1 MKNLLLFI
9 SFLAIVACADS
20 GEKQK
25 TQSVLEKK
33 IDSLYQVVMDGH
45 DKIMPDMGNIASQ
58 KTKLI
63 ALRNELL
70 EENPEGNEK
79 AQELRD
85 AIAQLNKAETLMFD
99 WMSDFTSQY
108 DSLSVEDKFS
118 YLLENQIL
126 VDNMIELFKTSQ
138 EKANQ
143 LLNNQPQ

>member
-1 MKNLLLFI
+1 MKHVILFI
-9 SFLAIVACADS
+9 PLLVLLACADS
-20 GEKQK
+20 GVNQK
-25 TQSVLEKK
+25 TQTALEKK

-45 DKIMPDMGNIASQ
+45 DRIMPDMGNIASQ

-63 ALRNELL
+63 ALRNDLL

-79 AQELRD
+79 AQELRE

-108 DSLSVEDKFS
+108 DSLSVEKKFS

-126 VDNMIELFKTSQ
+126 VDNMIELFETSQ
-138 EKANQ
+138 EKARQ
-143 LLNNQPQ
+143 LLNNQ